1 MLYAT
6 PSADFL
12 DHLQTH
18 WPFPTPLIGCT
29 LVSAQF
35 SESAVSPELF
45 NTYSIPVPQAGLKR
59 QAEFLA
65 ARLCAREALRL
76 QTGQAKI
83 PTQQAHNRAP
93 LWPKHSCGSMSHS
106 HNICAAIVGN
116 SSHWQSL
123 GLDIEKPI
131 EVERAQRLAKT
142 ILTPDEHSV
151 YNSFDSQQRAL
162 YLTLAF
168 SLKES
173 LFKALNPLTNCYFGF
188 YDAQV
193 LDLEPAHQGRV
204 RLKLCKSLSEQWQAG
219 CELQGQFAQLHGS
232 AVTLVSIAS

>member
-6 PSADFL
+6 STADFL
-12 DHLQTH
+12 DHLQSH

-35 SESAVSPELF
+35 SENAVSTELF
-45 NTYSIPVPQAGLKR
+45 NTYSIAAPQAVLKR

-76 QTGQAKI
+76 QTGQAQI
-83 PTQQAHNRAP
+83 PTQQARSRAP
-93 LWPKHSCGSMSHS
+93 LWPTHSCGSMSHS
-106 HNICAAIVGN
+106 HNTCAAIVGD
-116 SSHWQSL
+116 SRHWQSL

-142 ILTPDEHSV
+142 ILTPDEYSV
-151 YNSFDSQQRAL
+151 YHSFDNQHRAL
-162 YLTLAF
+162 YLTLVF

-173 LFKALNPLTNCYFGF
+173 LFKALNPLTDCFFGF

-193 LDLEPAHQGRV
+193 LDLEPIHQGRV
-204 RLKLCKSLSEQWQAG
+204 RLRLGKNLSEQWQAG
-219 CELQGQFAQLHGS
+219 CELEGQFAQLHGS
-232 AVTLVSIAS
+232 AITLVSVAS